1 MVEADV
7 VDNADTRSTTIGE
20 IDGIGIAVLVRHV
33 IDQEVVDAVVKV
45 AVGADR
51 MNQFVD
57 VEVADETQVGI
68 AVAVVVDDMGFVGD
82 KVTKQRAGEQPF
94 AHGGSTAFDVA
105 ERNFHQTELCLV
117 AVEGGT
123 VHREVDDKSL

>member
-7 VDNADTRSTTIGE
+7 VDNADTRSTSIGK

-33 IDQEVVDAVVKV
+33 IDQEVVDAIVKV

-51 MNQFVD
+51 MSQFVD
-57 VEVADETQVGI
+57 VEVADEAQVGI

-82 KVTKQRAGEQPF
+82 EVAKQRAGE
-94 AHGGSTAFDVA
+94 
-105 ERNFHQTELCLV
+105 
-117 AVEGGT
+117 
-123 VHREVDDKSL
+123 

>member
-20 IDGIGIAVLVRHV
+20 IDGIGIAMLVRHV
-33 IDQEVVDAVVKV
+33 IDQEVVDAIVKV

-57 VEVADETQVGI
+57 VEVADEAQVGI

-82 KVTKQRAGEQPF
+82 KVTKQ
-94 AHGGSTAFDVA
+94 
-105 ERNFHQTELCLV
+105 
-117 AVEGGT
+117 
-123 VHREVDDKSL
+123 